1 MPLSNTEETK
11 HPGAGTLYVY
21 SVSSTRGISPAKSN
35 RRGVSPFAVATVPKR
50 WEDVPSAKEEPA
62 IVATLDSLL
71 RHGIA
76 EYTYLPHSLAGVLGR
91 GKFSTVYKVTG
102 DDGKQHALKHTPLYP
117 HHPLI
122 AARLLREPNLL
133 AELPRHPCLIGVNG
147 WIRTPGHFY
156 LQYVDGHL
164 PLPSHPL
171 PLPPSR
177 AAYILDQLVSCVR
190 DTLHDKGRVC
200 HRDLKGDNVL
210 VNVDTG
216 DVVILDLG
224 LATRFS
230 MSQPKLTTCCGSPAF
245 HSPEIVLAL
254 ASPPGEVT
262 YYGPELDI
270 WCIALTLLSLLLQV
284 RFPLGPK
291 HVSTHIMRERAMDR
305 LQELDELYPP
315 HSPWRLKPSRSS
327 RIVGDGMSGTS
338 GQGVDLDFE
347 KREWKRVRKAMEDF
361 LEIDGVKRMEKFW
374 AYEIG
379 EATRQK
385 VAAFEADQED
395 KKFKQISFE
404 PADVKYT
411 LPIYVDE
418 DAKKKSSEVITLRN
432 PAGESHRRVKS
443 YIKYLLRSAGI
454 LYHVLPSPL
463 SLPDTHPSPSSSI
476 DSFEQPC
483 ILQLVVSI
491 PDSAMIEPDPS
502 PSPGWLPSILSNFK
516 RSSTPPGNPNTRS
529 VSVPPAKGKSH
540 SPSPAPLG
548 SQGGSNGG
556 SKKDRALRCYIRL
569 EFEDVPAPAEVY
581 RRGSVETF
589 TSMRDSLGLTA
600 LHQNQSSSSTSTT
613 VSITPTQSPHPPHP
627 QRSVSASRTTSQRPH
642 PRRAASAIPNTSTPR
657 LSISTQGGMP
667 AHKTTIHNPAMMPP
681 PSPLSRQVSL
691 AGSPTE
697 SDPAQSHSQSC
708 APSRAS
714 SRSRKHSAARPS
726 LLLQHGAY
734 GSYQHPFRQSS
745 LDSKIHIHLSDT
757 RAYAVL
763 LKALDVT
770 PDVGVGMHQG
780 YGDPSLSP
788 MTIRR
793 PSLAPSMA
801 EGAEMVTEEDEEP
814 QRGRARSKEDG
825 SSLLSMHATQG
836 EANGGQHGVKG
847 KPAPAALSPAK
858 SVVKLPL
865 TNSEVVDNMTPVEVL
880 LDEHGRD
887 RDEVVEM
894 EKRQRDQS
902 RGRQRGLL
910 DVLFGR
916 SEGRGARSSSVP
928 ATFVGEPVGLPV

>member
-1 MPLSNTEETK
+1 MPHSNTEETK

-21 SVSSTRGISPAKSN
+21 SATSTRGISPAKST

-76 EYTYLPHSLAGVLGR
+76 EYTYLPHSLTGVLGR

-102 DDGKQHALKHTPLYP
+102 ADGKQHALKHTPLYP

-156 LQYVDGHL
+156 LVGKTIRGWTS
-164 PLPSHPL
+164 PSTLSPFTSITVQSGIHPR
-171 PLPPSR
+171 PTR
-177 AAYILDQLVSCVR
+177 IMY
-190 DTLHDKGRVC
+190 
-200 HRDLKGDNVL
+200 LKGDNVL

-216 DVVILDLG
+216 DAVILDLG

-315 HSPWRLKPSRSS
+315 HSPWRLKSSRSS
-327 RIVGDGMSGTS
+327 RIVGDGMSGMS
-338 GQGVDLDFE
+338 GQDVDLDFE

-361 LEIDGVKRMEKFW
+361 LEIDGVRRMEKFW

-385 VAAFEADQED
+385 VAAFEADHED

-418 DAKKKSSEVITLRN
+418 DARKNPSEVITLRN
-432 PAGESHRRVKS
+432 PVGESHRRVKS

-454 LYHVLPSPL
+454 LYHVLPSPS
-463 SLPDTHPSPSSSI
+463 SLPDTQPSPSSSI
-476 DSFEQPC
+476 DSLEQPC

-491 PDSAMIEPDPS
+491 PDSATIEPDPS

-529 VSVPPAKGKSH
+529 VSVPPVKGKSH

-548 SQGGSNGG
+548 SQGG

-581 RRGSVETF
+581 RRGSTETF

-613 VSITPTQSPHPPHP
+613 MSITPTQSPHPPHP

-642 PRRAASAIPNTSTPR
+642 SRRAASAIPNTSTPR

-681 PSPLSRQVSL
+681 GSPLSQEVSL

-697 SDPAQSHSQSC
+697 SDPAQSRSRSC

-714 SRSRKHSAARPS
+714 SRSRKQSVARSS
-726 LLLQHGAY
+726 LLLQHGTY
-734 GSYQHPFRQSS
+734 GSYQHPSRQSS
-745 LDSKIHIHLSDT
+745 LDSKIRIHLSDT

-825 SSLLSMHATQG
+825 SSLLSMHTTQG
-836 EANGGQHGVKG
+836 EANGGRHGVKG

-865 TNSEVVDNMTPVEVL
+865 TNPEVVDAMTPVEVL

-894 EKRQRDQS
+894 EKKQRDQS

>member
-1 MPLSNTEETK
+1 MPHSNTEETK

-21 SVSSTRGISPAKSN
+21 SATSTRGISPAKST
-35 RRGVSPFAVATVPKR
+35 RRGVSPFAVPTVPKR

-76 EYTYLPHSLAGVLGR
+76 EYTYVPHSLTGVLGR

-102 DDGKQHALKHTPLYP
+102 ADGKQHALKHTPLYP

-156 LQYVDGHL
+156 LVGKTIRGW
-164 PLPSHPL
+164 PSPSFLSPFTSITVQSGIHPR
-171 PLPPSR
+171 PAR
-177 AAYILDQLVSCVR
+177 IMW
-190 DTLHDKGRVC
+190 
-200 HRDLKGDNVL
+200 DNVL

-216 DVVILDLG
+216 DVVILVDLG

-245 HSPEIVLAL
+245 HPPEIVLAL
-254 ASPPGEVT
+254 ARPPGEVT

-270 WCIALTLLSLLLQV
+270 WYIALTLLSLLLQV

-315 HSPWRLKPSRSS
+315 HSPWRLKSSRSS
-327 RIVGDGMSGTS
+327 RIVGDGMSGMS
-338 GQGVDLDFE
+338 GQDVDLDFE

-361 LEIDGVKRMEKFW
+361 LEMDGVRRMKKFR

-385 VAAFEADQED
+385 VAAFEGDQED

-418 DAKKKSSEVITLRN
+418 DAKKKPSEVITLRN
-432 PAGESHRRVKS
+432 PVGESHRRVKS

-454 LYHVLPSPL
+454 LYHVLPSPS
-463 SLPDTHPSPSSSI
+463 SLPDTQPSPGSSI
-476 DSFEQPC
+476 DSLEQPC

-491 PDSAMIEPDPS
+491 PDSATIEPDPS

-569 EFEDVPAPAEVY
+569 EFEDAPAPAEVY
-581 RRGSVETF
+581 RRGSAETF

-600 LHQNQSSSSTSTT
+600 LHQNQTSSSTSTT
-613 VSITPTQSPHPPHP
+613 MSITPTQSPHPPHP

-667 AHKTTIHNPAMMPP
+667 AHKATLHNPAMMPP
-681 PSPLSRQVSL
+681 PSPLSREVSL

-697 SDPAQSHSQSC
+697 SDPAQSRSQSC

-714 SRSRKHSAARPS
+714 SRSRKQSVARSS

-734 GSYQHPFRQSS
+734 GSNQHPSRQSS

-770 PDVGVGMHQG
+770 PDVGVGMHHG

-825 SSLLSMHATQG
+825 SSLLSMHTTRG
-836 EANGGQHGVKG
+836 EANGGRHGVKG

-865 TNSEVVDNMTPVEVL
+865 TNSEVVDAMTPVEVL

-894 EKRQRDQS
+894 EKKQRDQS

-928 ATFVGEPVGLPV
+928 ATFAGEPVGLPV